1 MQSRQYLFPKRFQ
14 GRHCENR
21 RGPGVQAND
30 TRNRCLRTEALT
42 PDIGAAQA
50 SLSLQSLRNYL
61 PTWLGGTDAR
71 AQSLVPMLKALKT
84 ATESYLEAP
93 LSAAEVV
100 MPFPVPDSYLDDLRS
115 AGSSL
120 SLHLHFSAQD
130 PAGILVIHFYDLGR
144 KCRWH
149 GVEVDNDLVPL
160 ILTVDYS
167 RAALTALLVTKD
179 CGYYSEHERVRHDTS
194 LGADRVFGSCR
205 SDSTREDLVR
215 ALRDLISLPVGYGNG
230 IGLKRISNLVLMGE
244 SASDRRLHD
253 VLKEVL
259 AEQPGD
265 LVTTLSDERPMV
277 IDPLFAASRA
287 AAQNGWW
294 RERSRSACKRET
306 GICF

>member
-1 MQSRQYLFPKRFQ
+1 MIRATEVLD
-14 GRHCENR
+14 GI
-21 RGPGVQAND
+21 
-30 TRNRCLRTEALT
+30 EALT

-50 SLSLQSLRNYL
+50 SSSLQSLRDYL

-100 MPFPVPDSYLDDLRS
+100 MPFPVPTSYLDDLRS
-115 AGSSL
+115 AGFSL
-120 SLHLHFSAQD
+120 SLHVHFSAQD
-130 PAGILVIHFYDLGR
+130 PAGILVAHFYDLGA
-144 KCRWH
+144 KCHWH
-149 GVEVDNDLVPL
+149 GVEVDNDVVPL

-179 CGYYSEHERVRHDTS
+179 CGYLEHERVLHDTS

-230 IGLKRISNLVLMGE
+230 
-244 SASDRRLHD
+244 
-253 VLKEVL
+253 
-259 AEQPGD
+259 
-265 LVTTLSDERPMV
+265 
-277 IDPLFAASRA
+277 
-287 AAQNGWW
+287 
-294 RERSRSACKRET
+294 
-306 GICF
+306 